1 MASDGPEYE
10 YSGSEEE
17 EEEEVAEDEG
27 EPRYSLSG
35 GGSVHCL
42 LGVCTTVTE
51 LCPPPPS
58 SIVNVPGEWTLRRE
72 FLRLQTEDSEGSRD
86 GCQDRS
92 SGHQRQQVGPGT
104 RDHGLRNIT

>member
-17 EEEEVAEDEG
+17 EEEEVTEDEG

-51 LCPPPPS
+51 LCCPPPPQ
-58 SIVNVPGEWTLRRE
+58 LY
-72 FLRLQTEDSEGSRD
+72 SE
-86 GCQDRS
+86 RS
-92 SGHQRQQVGPGT
+92 WRMDLKT
-104 RDHGLRNIT
+104 RVSPFTD